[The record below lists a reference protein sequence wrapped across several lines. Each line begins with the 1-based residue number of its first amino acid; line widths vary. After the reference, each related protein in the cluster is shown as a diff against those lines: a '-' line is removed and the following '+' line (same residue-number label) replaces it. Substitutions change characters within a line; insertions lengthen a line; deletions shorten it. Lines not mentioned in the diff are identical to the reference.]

1 MSTISVRITLLIL
14 ATVMFATVWSNDHK
28 PEPVRP
34 HTVVGYEFPTVCPV
48 DVIEPVS
55 HEVIQTEPVTELVSE
70 TDFLIDLVASETAE
84 KESKP
89 LKAER
94 PQAIRVG
101 ELPFPLPRNLTAGDF
116 RVIDRFGN
124 IESLSIRQPDLVSWG
139 ITPEHNARNSYEV
152 CVGEDRWHFIRIE
165 QPVDPAPTQA
175 EIASAWKSVFR
186 FAGRKVTPAIEKA
199 SAPMARWL
207 NGRLSL
213 SGDARDLH

>member
-1 MSTISVRITLLIL
+1 M
-14 ATVMFATVWSNDHK
+14 
-28 PEPVRP
+28 
-34 HTVVGYEFPTVCPV
+34 
-48 DVIEPVS
+48 
-55 HEVIQTEPVTELVSE
+55 
-70 TDFLIDLVASETAE
+70 
-84 KESKP
+84 
-89 LKAER
+89 
-94 PQAIRVG
+94 G

-152 CVGEDRWHFIRIE
+152 YVGADRWHFIRIE